1 MTFGEA
7 MRQCRTKKGF
17 SIEKLAKF
25 SGISYAMICFI
36 EQDKRNPSL
45 ITLEALADTL
55 DVSLDEYVGWNDIKG
70 GKNGKR
76 RESPDR
82 GITFV

>member
-7 MRQCRTKKGF
+7 MRRCRKEKNF
-17 SIEKLAKF
+17 SIDKLAKF

-36 EQDKRNPSL
+36 EEDKRNPSL

-55 DVSLDEYVGWNDIKG
+55 GVSLNEYVGWDEIKEVN
-70 GKNGKR
+70 NGK
-76 RESPDR
+76 EYPNAD
-82 GITFV
+82 G

>member
-7 MRQCRTKKGF
+7 MRRCRLNKGL
-17 SIEKLAKF
+17 SVEKLAKF

-36 EQDKRNPSL
+36 EEDKRNPSL

-55 DVSLDEYVGWNDIKG
+55 GVSLDEYVGWDEIKV
-70 GKNGKR
+70 K
-76 RESPDR
+76 
-82 GITFV
+82 